1 MLKSATKLILVG
13 SAFFLALLA
22 VALPLRAQDEPQPPA
37 EGKPKPAG
45 ASTPISLA
53 DPADI
58 QNPEDATNTLTPD
71 IMPVTGVLNPTLG
84 SPQVLHSYWQPGI
97 QWSGSIQSSGY
108 GQTQNSQ
115 NTSWLINN
123 FILGNLSVLQA
134 WRNSELA
141 LNYSA
146 GGFISSDS
154 SQGNGYSQQLA
165 ISQTFHWNRW
175 LLQLNDQFS
184 YLPQTAL
191 GFGAGTGLGI
201 PGVGGTVGP
210 VIPGIGNNYVPNQGI
225 YTAVGPRYSNAAV
238 VQLTYSTSPRG
249 SLTVSGSYGLL
260 DFVQSGNVN
269 SDFATGTIGYN
280 YTITRQ
286 DSIGAFYR
294 FSAYHYSGQPQA
306 NGDHSVNFAYSRKLA
321 GRLALQIYAGPDFTT
336 SRISTNGN
344 SLAYGLNVGASISYS
359 GKNGGLSG
367 SYSHGVSNGGG
378 VLAGSTADQL
388 SFGATH
394 KLTRVWNAQLNL
406 GYTRNAA
413 LNTGIQTTSQT
424 FNTWTVGGG
433 VSRSVGRNGTFAV
446 AYNADLTDYGQ
457 AGCVATACSS
467 NQVYNY
473 VTINFQWHTR
483 PFVLP

>member
-1 MLKSATKLILVG
+1 MHMSARKILVG
-13 SAFFLALLA
+13 FTFF
-22 VALPLRAQDEPQPPA
+22 VALAGLFPLRAQEEPQPPV

-45 ASTPISLA
+45 ASIPLPLTNPG
-53 DPADI
+53 DI
-58 QNPEDATNTLTPD
+58 QNPVEDATNNLTPD
-71 IMPVTGVLNPTLG
+71 ITPLTGVLNPTLG
-84 SPQVLHSYWQPGI
+84 SPQTLHSYWQPGI

-108 GQTQNSQ
+108 GQTQNSG
-115 NTSWLINN
+115 WLMNN
-123 FILGNLSVLQA
+123 FILGNLSVLQV
-134 WRNSELA
+134 WRRSELA

-184 YLPQTAL
+184 YLPQTSL
-191 GFGAGTGLGI
+191 GFGSGTGLGI
-201 PGVGGTVGP
+201 PGVGGQGGP

-238 VQLTYSTSPRG
+238 VQLTYTVSPRG
-249 SLTVSGSYGLL
+249 SLTMSGSYGLL
-260 DFVQSGNVN
+260 DFVESGNVD
-269 SDFATGTIGYN
+269 SDFTTGTIGYN
-280 YTITRQ
+280 YTLTRQ

-306 NGDHSVNFAYSRKLA
+306 TGDHSFNFAYSRKLA
-321 GRLALQIYAGPDFTT
+321 GRLALQIYAGPDFIT

-344 SLAYGLNVGASISYS
+344 SLAYGVNVGASISYS

-367 SYSHGVSNGGG
+367 SYSHGLSNGSG
-378 VLAGSTADQL
+378 VIAGSTADQL

-394 KLTRVWNAQLNL
+394 KLTRIWSAQLNL
-406 GYTRNAA
+406 GYARNTA

-433 VSRSVGRNGTFAV
+433 LSRPGGRNGTFAI

-457 AGCVATACSS
+457 AGCVSTACNS

-483 PFVLP
+483 PLVLP